1 MKSIHQIINSF
12 RTFVTRTENHLG
24 TANPPDLV
32 KTLLLY
38 FTYEDMCSIA
48 KDCDVIGRRTSEQA
62 DKLEDLQVPDFCLG
76 PAMMENLGLG
86 HKDEYPCDCVR
97 PRRH

>member
-1 MKSIHQIINSF
+1 
-12 RTFVTRTENHLG
+12 VTRTENHLG

-48 KDCDVIGRRTSEQA
+48 KDCDVIGEQPNQA
-62 DKLEDLQVPDFCLG
+62 DKPEDLQEPDFCLG
-76 PAMMENLGLG
+76 PAMMEKLELG
-86 HKDEYPCDCVR
+86 HKAEYPCDCVR

>member
-1 MKSIHQIINSF
+1 MTK
-12 RTFVTRTENHLG
+12 TVDHLG

-32 KTLLLY
+32 KSLLLN
-38 FTYEDMCSIA
+38 FIYEDICSIEI
-48 KDCDVIGRRTSEQA
+48 DCDVVGGPREQCEQP
-62 DKLEDLQVPDFCLG
+62 EDLQKPDFCLG

-97 PRRH
+97 PRRHKWGK